1 MKRFT
6 LGTINII
13 VFDTKEEAHIYYRDT
28 IWEEL
33 SNTIH
38 INSYGN
44 VDACLGISCVQ
55 DCPIGPHCSVAK
67 HINTF
72 KKLKEN

>member
-13 VFDTKEEAHIYYRDT
+13 VFDTKEEARIYYRDT
-28 IWEEL
+28 CWDEL
-33 SNTIH
+33 SDTIH
-38 INSYGN
+38 INSKGY

>member
-13 VFDTKEEAHIYYRDT
+13 VFDTEEEARIYYRYT

-33 SNTIH
+33 SDTIH
-38 INSYGN
+38 INSEGH
-44 VDACLGISCVQ
+44 VDSCLGISCVQ

>member
-6 LGTINII
+6 LGTTSVI
-13 VFDTKEEAHIYYRDT
+13 VFDTEEEARIYYRDT

-33 SNTIH
+33 SDTIH
-38 INSYGN
+38 INCYN
-44 VDACLGISCVQ
+44 HVDACLGILCTHNCPLGP
-55 DCPIGPHCSVAK
+55 DCRVTK

>member
-6 LGTINII
+6 LGTTSVI
-13 VFDTKEEAHIYYRDT
+13 VFDTEEEARIYYRDT

-33 SNTIH
+33 SDTIH
-38 INSYGN
+38 INCYN
-44 VDACLGISCVQ
+44 HVDACLGISCTHNCPLGP
-55 DCPIGPHCSVAK
+55 DCRVTK

>member
-6 LGTINII
+6 LGAINII
-13 VFDTKEEAHIYYRDT
+13 VFDTEEEARIYYRDT
-28 IWEEL
+28 YWDEL
-33 SNTIH
+33 SDTIH
-38 INSYGN
+38 INSNGF
-44 VDACLGISCVQ
+44 VDSCLGISCILN
-55 DCPIGPHCSVAK
+55 CPIGPDCHVRK

>member
-13 VFDTKEEAHIYYRDT
+13 VFDTKEEASIYYRDT
-28 IWEEL
+28 CWDEL
-33 SNTIH
+33 SDTIH
-38 INSYGN
+38 INSEGY

-55 DCPIGPHCSVAK
+55 NCPIGPYCSVAK

>member
-13 VFDTKEEAHIYYRDT
+13 IFDTEEEARIYYRDAL
-28 IWEEL
+28 WEER
-33 SNTIH
+33 SDTIH
-38 INSYGN
+38 INSYGH
-44 VDACLGISCVQ
+44 VDSCLGISCTQ
-55 DCPIGPHCSVAK
+55 NCPIGPDCHVRK

-72 KKLKEN
+72 KKFKEN

>member
-6 LGTINII
+6 LGTTSVI
-13 VFDTKEEAHIYYRDT
+13 VFYTEEEARIYYRDV

-44 VDACLGISCVQ
+44 VDACLGISCTYNCPLGP
-55 DCPIGPHCSVAK
+55 DCRVTK

-72 KKLKEN
+72 KKFKEN

>member
-6 LGTINII
+6 LGTINIV
-13 VFDTKEEAHIYYRDT
+13 VFDTKEEARIYYRDT
-28 IWEEL
+28 ILEEL
-33 SNTIH
+33 SDTIH
-38 INSYGN
+38 INSEGYI
-44 VDACLGISCVQ
+44 DSCLGISCVQ

>member
-13 VFDTKEEAHIYYRDT
+13 VFDTKEEARIYYRDT
-28 IWEEL
+28 CWDEL
-33 SNTIH
+33 SDTIH
-38 INSYGN
+38 INSYN
-44 VDACLGISCVQ
+44 HVDSCLGISCAHN
-55 DCPIGPHCSVAK
+55 CPIGPDCHVTK

-72 KKLKEN
+72 KKFKEN

>member
-6 LGTINII
+6 LGTTSVI
-13 VFDTKEEAHIYYRDT
+13 VFDTEEEARIYYRDT

-33 SNTIH
+33 SDTIH
-38 INSYGN
+38 INCYN
-44 VDACLGISCVQ
+44 YVDACLGILCTHNCPLGP
-55 DCPIGPHCSVAK
+55 DCRVTK